1 MSRFT
6 LGNFFNILVLNEVHV
21 FVVKA
26 VQQYPENA
34 ALQISALSCLALL
47 SESPHSQELLFP
59 FKVLRA
65 EEPSSSQEDA
75 LRAPSVGIHPVHV
88 MYQEPG
94 KNFR

>member
-47 SESPHSQELLFP
+47 SESPH
-59 FKVLRA
+59 
-65 EEPSSSQEDA
+65 
-75 LRAPSVGIHPVHV
+75 
-88 MYQEPG
+88 
-94 KNFR
+94 